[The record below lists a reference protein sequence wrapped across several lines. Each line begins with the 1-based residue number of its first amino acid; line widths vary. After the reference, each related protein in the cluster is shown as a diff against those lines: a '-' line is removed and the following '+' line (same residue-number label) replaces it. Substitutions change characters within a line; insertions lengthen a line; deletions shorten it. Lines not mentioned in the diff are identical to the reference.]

1 MEESKE
7 YLLKQARFFSNRCG
21 ELPFNP
27 SRWLV
32 NSSLDPYLKVLVE
45 YDRHTEDIKII
56 SVKHKEFKDNI

>member
-27 SRWLV
+27 SRWWV
-32 NSSLDPYLKVLVE
+32 NSSIGLDLMVLVE
-45 YDRHTEDIKII
+45 YNNRTEDIEII